1 MYFQDITDQK
11 RAQAEYKK
19 AEQALHKALAERE
32 ALLKEMHHR
41 VKNNL
46 QVISSLLEMQAHQ
59 VNEPRALALFEEACN
74 RVVSIATIHEQLY
87 RSDSFAK
94 IELAPYARRL
104 KIVYRH
110 KRLRSRRLIT
120 VLGPVSI
127 ARRDYSCPGQ
137 YNLYPRDALLGLP
150 ARSYSSEVQRRL
162 VKAAV
167 QGPFDEAVEE
177 LADALGISLSRR
189 TAEQIVADASVDFES
204 FDKER
209 SLRLAP
215 ESGPLLIPS
224 VDGKGVP
231 MVQSASGERKVR
243 LGRGEKRN
251 KKRRST
257 VGRRLYPKT
266 QHPDARGCGR
276 EFVCRVRPASLQ
288 YWLSPARTETG
299 VGQPAL
305 EQRCFIA
312 QVQAEMRRRDPQHRK
327 TWIVV
332 TDGER
337 ALQRKVAATFQAIE
351 LVLDLLPVLEKLWG
365 VSYVFHP
372 EASPEAR
379 EFVKER
385 IQRILRGE

>member
-104 KIVYRH
+104 KIVYRQ

-137 YNLYPRDALLGLP
+137 HNLYPRDALLGLP

-177 LADALGISLSRR
+177 LADALGISLSQR

-257 VGRRLYPKT
+257 VGAVFTQKPNIRTPEAVVESLFAESAQPHSSTGYPRPEQK
-266 QHPDARGCGR
+266 
-276 EFVCRVRPASLQ
+276 RVWASLL
-288 YWLSPARTETG
+288 WSKDALSPK
-299 VGQPAL
+299 
-305 EQRCFIA
+305 C
-312 QVQAEMRRRDPQHRK
+312 RRRCG
-327 TWIVV
+327 
-332 TDGER
+332 GETR
-337 ALQRKVAATFQAIE
+337 STGK
-351 LVLDLLPVLEKLWG
+351 PGSW
-365 VSYVFHP
+365 
-372 EASPEAR
+372 
-379 EFVKER
+379 
-385 IQRILRGE
+385 